1 MLDET
6 SIYNYALLQAALHA
20 DIDIIDACLNHG
32 ADVNTTDA
40 YGNTALILVSK
51 SRYAITPKLVS
62 LLLSRGANPNHHA
75 QDNITTAHTA
85 ASVGNTEVMELL
97 YKTGARLDV
106 RDTKLRTPMIVAAM
120 QHQQK
125 SIERLIAW
133 GLGVNDYDQEGNTPL
148 IYAFQNGDRVSANL
162 LLSNGA
168 DIYHRNRQNNNAAS
182 VAWNRQDKDMLDM
195 LYVYSSGNASF
206 R

>member
-51 SRYAITPKLVS
+51 SRYVITPKLVS
-62 LLLSRGANPNHHA
+62 LLLSRGANPNHHSE
-75 QDNITTAHTA
+75 DNITAVHTA
-85 ASVGNTEVMELL
+85 ASVGNIEVMEMLRRS
-97 YKTGARLDV
+97 GARLDV
-106 RDTKLRTPMIVAAM
+106 RDIKLRTPMIVAAL
-120 QHQQK
+120 QHQQQ
-125 SIERLIAW
+125 SIEQLIAW
-133 GLGVNDYDQEGNTPL
+133 GLSVNDYDQEGNTPL
-148 IYAFQNGDRVSANL
+148 IYAYQNGDRISANL

-182 VAWNRQDKDMLDM
+182 IAWNRQDKDMIDM
-195 LYVYSSGNASF
+195 LYVYSSSSASF